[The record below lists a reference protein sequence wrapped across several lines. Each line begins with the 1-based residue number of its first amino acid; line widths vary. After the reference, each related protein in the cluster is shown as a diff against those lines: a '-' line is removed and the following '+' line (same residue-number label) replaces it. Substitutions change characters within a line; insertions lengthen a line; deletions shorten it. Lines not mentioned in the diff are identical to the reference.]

1 MTGEEF
7 DQVVEL
13 TCKNIVYS
21 LNKKGKE
28 YRRNGNVF
36 HNFETAARKKNVSR
50 EFALDFMALKHEI
63 SIEDMTK
70 DLDND
75 ILPTE
80 AMIEEKFGD
89 AINYLV
95 IKKAM
100 FLDRINPKR
109 I

>member
-13 TCKNIVYS
+13 TCKNIVHS
-21 LNKKGKE
+21 LNVKGKE

-63 SIEDMTK
+63 SIEDITK
-70 DLDND
+70 DLDEG

-109 I
+109 Q